1 MTVSDHIGQPASGQP
16 TTAGAREPR
25 ALFDVL
31 RRDSADQLA
40 KMFDGFFEGVE
51 EQARLAWLGNTGSR
65 SRQMD
70 CEAAGAVRERADRF
84 LSGYRERIERNFD
97 RWVRMEIAVVDTRAL
112 SLMSE
117 NQLQMQLMAQSM
129 SGELMRQVGGAF
141 EALDGRMTNLALS
154 LGATQ
159 RMPGPLR
166 PAAVIDAFIS
176 SFRSDDLSHDLR
188 SLVFRHYEK
197 RLMPT
202 LSFLYARLNS
212 LLAEAGLS
220 PQVHDP
226 RHVVPFGATP
236 EAPPATGAWV
246 PDGGVVEFARPQ
258 AVAPPQTPTPPVN
271 EAPPATHAPSQPAE
285 GVPMRYRDIVRDRL
299 REWRSSV
306 GIAPADAHQGAGTV
320 LGTAQV
326 RSVADLLQG
335 DDPGAFARVIDGA
348 DTRGLPVAIRESLAQ
363 GARKLGLAS
372 GPLQFAQDEEDAIDL
387 VGMLFQSIGDGN
399 LLADGATS
407 LYGRLVMPY
416 LRLAL
421 ADDSLF
427 NRRTHPA
434 RRLLDALTEA
444 CEADPDDAGY
454 ERETIAFASKVVERL
469 VAGYREELEI
479 FVLAADELQQ
489 FQEQR
494 RRRAELAERRTA
506 EALHGRE
513 RLLQARAAGAE
524 QAAAMLARPL
534 SAAFAG
540 FFDSQWRHAL
550 EQAFLREGVASTRW
564 TELLQFGETLA
575 ILDRDAAQA
584 LHGELAARWL
594 AVEPEVS
601 ACCRVAGLDLG
612 GTDQVLARMI
622 FALAHPDTPR
632 VAASEP
638 SPSNGVDGSSAG
650 QPAASL
656 HVAGGT
662 TTVPHDPVTA
672 ARMRRLRVD
681 QAMGLVDEQGRESY
695 ARVAWISPL
704 TGRLL
709 VVNRRGQRKL
719 VVSPEQLASLVDA
732 GRVVLRTT
740 EAPCDLAM
748 KRLWQKLNQAQA
760 APMAAIA

>member
-1 MTVSDHIGQPASGQP
+1 MTVSDHIGQPGSGQP
-16 TTAGAREPR
+16 TTAGARDPR

-40 KMFDGFFEGVE
+40 TMFDGFFESVE

-70 CEAAGAVRERADRF
+70 CEAASAVRERADRF

-129 SGELMRQVGGAF
+129 SAELMRQVGGGF

-166 PAAVIDAFIS
+166 PAAIIDAFIS

-258 AVAPPQTPTPPVN
+258 PVAPAQPPVPTN
-271 EAPPATHAPSQPAE
+271 QAPPATRAPSQPAE

-299 REWRSSV
+299 REWRSNV
-306 GIAPADAHQGAGTV
+306 GIAPADTHQGAGTV
-320 LGTAQV
+320 LGTAEV

-372 GPLQFAQDEEDAIDL
+372 GPLQFAPDEEDAIDL
-387 VGMLFQSIGDGN
+387 VGMLFQSIGESN
-399 LLADGATS
+399 LLADGAAS

-421 ADDSLF
+421 TDDSLF

-444 CEADPDDAGY
+444 CEADPDDTGY
-454 ERETIAFASKVVERL
+454 ESETISFASKVVERL
-469 VAGYREELEI
+469 VTGFREELEI

-513 RLLQARAAGAE
+513 RLMQARAAAAE
-524 QAAAMLARPL
+524 RATEMLARPL

-550 EQAFLREGVASTRW
+550 EQAFLREGVASARW

-575 ILDRDAAQA
+575 MLDRDAAQA

-594 AVEPEVS
+594 ALEPEVS
-601 ACCRVAGLDLG
+601 ACCRVAGLDQG
-612 GTDQVLARMI
+612 GADQVLARMI

-632 VAASEP
+632 AASDP
-638 SPSNGVDGSSAG
+638 SPFNRVDEPSAG
-650 QPAASL
+650 QPASL

-662 TTVPHDPVTA
+662 ATVPHDPATA

-681 QAMGLVDEQGRESY
+681 QVMGLVDEQGRESY

>member
-1 MTVSDHIGQPASGQP
+1 MTVSDHIGQPGSGQP
-16 TTAGAREPR
+16 TTAGARDPR

-40 KMFDGFFEGVE
+40 TMFDGFFESVE

-70 CEAAGAVRERADRF
+70 CEAASAVRERADRF

-129 SGELMRQVGGAF
+129 SAELMRQVGGGF

-166 PAAVIDAFIS
+166 PAAIIDAFIS

-258 AVAPPQTPTPPVN
+258 PVAPAQPPVPTN
-271 EAPPATHAPSQPAE
+271 QAPPATRAPSQPAE

-299 REWRSSV
+299 REWRSNV
-306 GIAPADAHQGAGTV
+306 GIAPADTHQGAGTV
-320 LGTAQV
+320 LGTAEV

-372 GPLQFAQDEEDAIDL
+372 GPLQFAPDEEDAIDL
-387 VGMLFQSIGDGN
+387 VGMLFQSI
-399 LLADGATS
+399 
-407 LYGRLVMPY
+407 
-416 LRLAL
+416 
-421 ADDSLF
+421 
-427 NRRTHPA
+427 
-434 RRLLDALTEA
+434 DAA
-444 CEADPDDAGY
+444 Y
-454 ERETIAFASKVVERL
+454 EHETIAFASKVVERL
-469 VAGYREELEI
+469 VADYREELEI
-479 FVLAADELQQ
+479 FVLATDELQQ

-513 RLLQARAAGAE
+513 RLMQARAAGAE
-524 QAAAMLARPL
+524 RTMAMLARPL

-550 EQAFLREGVASTRW
+550 EQAFLREGVASPRW

-575 ILDRDAAQA
+575 MLDRDAAQA

-594 AVEPEVS
+594 ALEPEVS
-601 ACCRVAGLDLG
+601 ACCRVAGLDQG

-632 VAASEP
+632 AASDP
-638 SPSNGVDGSSAG
+638 SPSNGVDEPSAG
-650 QPAASL
+650 QPASL

-662 TTVPHDPVTA
+662 ASVPHDPATA